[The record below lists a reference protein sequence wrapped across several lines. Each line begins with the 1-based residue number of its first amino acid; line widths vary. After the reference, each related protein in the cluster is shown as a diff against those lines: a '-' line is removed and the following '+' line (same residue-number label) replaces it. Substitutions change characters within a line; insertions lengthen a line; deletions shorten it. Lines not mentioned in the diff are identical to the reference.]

1 MFFIVTDYCHG
12 GDLFAYMLDR
22 VQLEEEDVCMI
33 LSQCLSALNYMAEN
47 NIVHRDLKLEN
58 IMLQKDGDLSN
69 IKLVDFGLSREQG
82 QIKYMNKMFS
92 GTPFYLAPESLVH
105 KTEVASDLWSLG
117 VIMYICIVG
126 KLPFSGNSI
135 Q

>member
-1 MFFIVTDYCHG
+1 MLFIVTDYCQG
-12 GDLFAYMLDR
+12 GDLFAYLLGQ

-33 LSQCLSALNYMAEN
+33 ISQCLGALNYMAEKK
-47 NIVHRDLKLEN
+47 IVHRDLKLEN

-82 QIKYMNKMFS
+82 KIKTMNRVFS

-105 KTEVASDLWSLG
+105 KT
-117 VIMYICIVG
+117 
-126 KLPFSGNSI
+126 
-135 Q
+135 